1 MEQNHLQKQIDLLR
15 TEVATLKKLLHLMQR
30 QLEKVAVSNRRIKA
44 GNATNTNALTHIAR
58 TLRKDD

>member
-1 MEQNHLQKQIDLLR
+1 MEQNNLQKQIDLLR

-44 GNATNTNALTHIAR
+44 GNTTNTNALTHIAR